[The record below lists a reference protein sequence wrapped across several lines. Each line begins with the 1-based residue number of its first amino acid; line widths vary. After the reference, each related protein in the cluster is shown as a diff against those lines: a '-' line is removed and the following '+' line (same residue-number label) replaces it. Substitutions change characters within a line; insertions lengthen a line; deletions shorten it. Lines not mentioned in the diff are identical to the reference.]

1 MPMTPFDIKQK
12 IKAVKDTCPWWK
24 DAIFSQP
31 GSQPVCQQHLLN
43 DCYNPG
49 IILVSKDTLY

>member
-43 DCYNPG
+43 A
-49 IILVSKDTLY
+49 